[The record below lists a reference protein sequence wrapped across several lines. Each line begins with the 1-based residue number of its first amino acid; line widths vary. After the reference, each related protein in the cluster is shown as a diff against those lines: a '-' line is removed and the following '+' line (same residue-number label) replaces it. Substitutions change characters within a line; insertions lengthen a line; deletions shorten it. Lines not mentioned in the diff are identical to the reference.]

1 MLDYYCHTVH
11 WLQGKEFT
19 LPNGKEK
26 QEKQRLDN
34 HINVKSD
41 NLNPLPPLVCK
52 QLKGENDPLTKM
64 INIHVFFIK
73 ELFFVFQD
81 I

>member
-1 MLDYYCHTVH
+1 MLDYYCHFVR

-19 LPNGKEK
+19 LPNGKAK

-41 NLNPLPPLVCK
+41 NLNPLLPLESE
-52 QLKGENDPLTKM
+52 QLKAKM
-64 INIHVFFIK
+64 TR
-73 ELFFVFQD
+73 
-81 I
+81 

>member
-1 MLDYYCHTVH
+1 MLDYYCHIVH

-19 LPNGKEK
+19 LPNGKAK

-41 NLNPLPPLVCK
+41 NLNPLLPLESE
-52 QLKGENDPLTKM
+52 QLKAKNDPLTKM
-64 INIHVFFIK
+64 INIHLV
-73 ELFFVFQD
+73 
-81 I
+81 